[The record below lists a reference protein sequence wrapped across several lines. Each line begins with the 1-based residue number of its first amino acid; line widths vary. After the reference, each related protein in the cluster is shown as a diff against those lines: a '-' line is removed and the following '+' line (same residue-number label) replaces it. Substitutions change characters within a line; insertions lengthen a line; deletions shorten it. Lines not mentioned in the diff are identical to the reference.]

1 MRPSNQRSLLSEAN
15 LGFGRTHFAEL
26 NALIT
31 EVQSSKLRKIV
42 DKEFAT
48 MITANVTL
56 SCIIGDLQSEIVV
69 IEWFGI
75 LSVFK

>member
-1 MRPSNQRSLLSEAN
+1 M
-15 LGFGRTHFAEL
+15 
-26 NALIT
+26 IT